1 MQKILR
7 KMINEM
13 SVAWLLLLVGS
24 LYFIWTVGLSNNTA
38 LFLYEN
44 SSQLI
49 LGGIAVLFLLNVYK
63 ARGIDFI
70 FIGIGFLFFFFFSY
84 FREVRSAS
92 FYTDMMIPLIIAF
105 VLSIK
110 WIEFGKIDRAVF
122 LLLFSVVLT
131 VTVYRVF
138 TEIPIREGQ
147 SIWSPGNKLSDI
159 WINTNTIGA
168 SVMTL
173 AFLISGFASSFE
185 KWHIRLLSVP
195 AVVAA
200 FATIWVCQSR
210 GALVALIVFILL
222 DLIPKSFM
230 RVTRAPFIIYT
241 VTAVAALPLSYFAAA
256 SKEVNLFTGRE
267 EIWADFYQTLA
278 AKTQQVLV
286 GMKPYFYTKRAN
298 QVLGNHNSYN
308 SFLNLYGVIGLA
320 IVVTLLLIFIGRRT
334 LKGDLSNGQL
344 TFIWAFFGIMTQS
357 FMEDTLTSFAWLPII
372 YLLLGMSVHRFDQPA
387 EMQKVPDE
395 LETTDESFENPEEN
409 HNEFSRMKKYHH

>member
-24 LYFIWTVGLSNNTA
+24 LYFIWTVGLNNNTA

-185 KWHIRLLSVP
+185 KWYIRLLSVP

-395 LETTDESFENPEEN
+395 LETADESFENPEEN

>member
-1 MQKILR
+1 MQRILR

-63 ARGIDFI
+63 ARGIDFL
-70 FIGIGFLFFFFFSY
+70 FIGIGFFFFFFFSY
-84 FREVRSAS
+84 FRDARSAS

-105 VLSIK
+105 VLSLK

-122 LLLFSVVLT
+122 LLFFSFILT

-138 TEIPIREGQ
+138 TEIPVREGQ

-173 AFLISGFASSFE
+173 AFLVSGFASSFE
-185 KWHIRLLSVP
+185 KWYIRLLSVL

-210 GALVALIVFILL
+210 GALVALTVFVLL
-222 DLIPKSFM
+222 NLLPKSFI

-241 VTAVAALPLSYFAAA
+241 VTAVFALPLSYFAAA

-267 EIWADFYQTLA
+267 EIWAEFYQTLA
-278 AKTQQVLV
+278 TKTQQVLV
-286 GMKPYFYTKRAN
+286 GMKPFFYTKRAN
-298 QVLGNHNSYN
+298 QILGNHNSYN
-308 SFLNLYGVIGLA
+308 SLLNLYGVIGLA

-334 LKGDLSNGQL
+334 LKGDLTNGQL

-372 YLLLGMSVHRFDQPA
+372 YLLLGMSVHRFDQPT
-387 EMQKVPDE
+387 EIQQVPDE
-395 LETTDESFENPEEN
+395 LEITDEAVEHPKEN
-409 HNEFSRMKKYHH
+409 HNEYSRMSKYHH